1 MQVIDD
7 DFVFVLGTIFSLSM
21 ALVICSSFFSV
32 SSAVLLNFSVK
43 RAGPHCIGVN
53 KLT

>member
-21 ALVICSSFFSV
+21 ALVICGNGFFS
-32 SSAVLLNFSVK
+32 VLLNFSVK
-43 RAGPHCIGVN
+43 RAGPHIALE
-53 KLT
+53 LTN